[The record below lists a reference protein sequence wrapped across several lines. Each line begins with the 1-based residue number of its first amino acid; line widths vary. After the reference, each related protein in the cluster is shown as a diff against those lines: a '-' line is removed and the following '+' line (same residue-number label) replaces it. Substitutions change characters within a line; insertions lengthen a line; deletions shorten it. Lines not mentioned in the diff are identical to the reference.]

1 MFPRIDGSRVRS
13 GSGSGVRRP
22 GERRAQ
28 WRGAVPALLTTV
40 VVGALAACGAREPD
54 VPAALRDRLRQ
65 DARLADDELARVRQE
80 IGRRVGNRAVRLT
93 EGGTSRTLDP
103 EERRG
108 VLEVLTL
115 EAGVF
120 DEGVRREDA
129 ATFRVLNGPARST
142 NAEIE
147 AAQRLWVDVE
157 TLLPRRYEFAY
168 AFPGVGEDRTYELT
182 IEP

>member
-1 MFPRIDGSRVRS
+1 MAL
-13 GSGSGVRRP
+13 GV
-22 GERRAQ
+22 
-28 WRGAVPALLTTV
+28 V
-40 VVGALAACGAREPD
+40 ALAACGVREPE

-65 DARLADDELARVRQE
+65 DARLTEDELVRVRQE
-80 IGRRVGNRAVRLT
+80 IGRRVGDRGVRLT
-93 EGGTSRTLDP
+93 EGGTSRLLDP

-120 DEGVRREDA
+120 DEGVRREGA

-147 AAQRLWVDVE
+147 ASQRLWVDVDA
-157 TLLPRRYEFAY
+157 LLPRRYEFAY
-168 AFPGVGEDRTYELT
+168 AFSGVGEDRTYELA